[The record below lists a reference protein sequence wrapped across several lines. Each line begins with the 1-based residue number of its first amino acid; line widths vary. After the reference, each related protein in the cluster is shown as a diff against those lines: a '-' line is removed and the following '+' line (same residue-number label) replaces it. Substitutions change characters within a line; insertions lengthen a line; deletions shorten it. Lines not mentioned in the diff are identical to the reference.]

1 MPAQSLKHTV
11 FQMRSR
17 SFTMS
22 ENTSM
27 QARESSEMQTA
38 RPAEAALL
46 PPVDI
51 YEDAT
56 GIILKADLPGIS
68 RERLSVQVDQDT
80 LVIEGEAAI
89 EMPADMEALY
99 ADLRTTQ
106 FRRSFT
112 LSRELQI
119 DQIDAQMQ
127 DGVLT
132 LKVPKRAELQ
142 PRKIQ
147 INVG

>member
-1 MPAQSLKHTV
+1 
-11 FQMRSR
+11 
-17 SFTMS
+17 MS
-22 ENTSM
+22 ENTGM
-27 QARESSEMQTA
+27 QAREPSEMQAA
-38 RPAEAALL
+38 RAEEAALM

-51 YEDAT
+51 YEDAA
-56 GIILKADLPGIS
+56 GITLVADLPGVS
-68 RERLSVQVDQDT
+68 RERLSVQVDKDT
-80 LVIEGEAAI
+80 LLIEGEAAI
-89 EMPADMEALY
+89 EMPSEMEALY
-99 ADLRTTQ
+99 ADLRTTR

-112 LSRELQI
+112 LSRELQA

-147 INVG
+147 VNVG

>member
-1 MPAQSLKHTV
+1 MNEKKSV
-11 FQMRSR
+11 
-17 SFTMS
+17 
-22 ENTSM
+22 
-27 QARESSEMQTA
+27 QARESGETQPA
-38 RPAEAALL
+38 RGAGSALL

-56 GIILKADLPGIS
+56 GITLKADLPGVS

-80 LVIEGEAAI
+80 LVVEGEAAI

-112 LSRELQI
+112 LSHELQA
-119 DQIDAQMQ
+119 DQIEAQMQ

-132 LKVPKRAELQ
+132 LRVPKRAELQ

>member
-1 MPAQSLKHTV
+1 
-11 FQMRSR
+11 
-17 SFTMS
+17 MS

-38 RPAEAALL
+38 RAAEAALL

-56 GIILKADLPGIS
+56 GITLKADLPGVS

-89 EMPADMEALY
+89 EMPGDMDALY

>member
-1 MPAQSLKHTV
+1 
-11 FQMRSR
+11 
-17 SFTMS
+17 MS

-27 QARESSEMQTA
+27 QAPESSEMQNPRA
-38 RPAEAALL
+38 AQAALL

-51 YEDAT
+51 YEDAE
-56 GIILKADLPGIS
+56 GIVLKADLPGVS
-68 RERLSVQVDQDT
+68 RDRLSVQVDKDT

-89 EMPADMEALY
+89 EMPDDMEAFY

-112 LSRELQI
+112 LSRELQV

-147 INVG
+147 IKVG

>member
-1 MPAQSLKHTV
+1 
-11 FQMRSR
+11 
-17 SFTMS
+17 MS
-22 ENTSM
+22 ENTGM
-27 QARESSEMQTA
+27 QAREPSEMQAA
-38 RPAEAALL
+38 RAEEAALL

-51 YEDAT
+51 YEDAA
-56 GIILKADLPGIS
+56 GITLVADLPGVS
-68 RERLSVQVDQDT
+68 RERLSVQVDKDT
-80 LVIEGEAAI
+80 LLIEGEAAI
-89 EMPADMEALY
+89 EMPSEMEALY
-99 ADLRTTQ
+99 ADLRTTR

-112 LSRELQI
+112 LSRELQA

-147 INVG
+147 VNVG

>member
-1 MPAQSLKHTV
+1 
-11 FQMRSR
+11 
-17 SFTMS
+17 MS
-22 ENTSM
+22 ENTGM
-27 QARESSEMQTA
+27 QAREPSEMPAA
-38 RPAEAALL
+38 RAEEAALL

-51 YEDAT
+51 YEDAA
-56 GIILKADLPGIS
+56 GITLVADLPGVS
-68 RERLSVQVDQDT
+68 RERLSVQVDKDT
-80 LVIEGEAAI
+80 LLIEGEAAI
-89 EMPADMEALY
+89 EMPSEMEALY
-99 ADLRTTQ
+99 ADLRTTR

-112 LSRELQI
+112 LSRELQA

-147 INVG
+147 VNVG

>member
-1 MPAQSLKHTV
+1 
-11 FQMRSR
+11 
-17 SFTMS
+17 MS

-27 QARESSEMQTA
+27 QAPESSEMQNPRA
-38 RPAEAALL
+38 AQAALL

-51 YEDAT
+51 YEDAE
-56 GIILKADLPGIS
+56 GIVLKADLPGVS
-68 RERLSVQVDQDT
+68 RDRLSVQVDKDT

-89 EMPADMEALY
+89 EMPGDMEALY

-112 LSRELQI
+112 LSRELQV
-119 DQIDAQMQ
+119 DRIDAQMQ

-147 INVG
+147 IKVG